1 MRDCNGFAQKA
12 ERHFIHVVG
21 FWLRPNLDQE
31 IVCPL
36 LEHSALKFSKLGRDR
51 QTQLFETILP
61 HIDMGRFLDGE
72 SQTGRTVHKNMLDPP
87 ELAGWQVR
95 KIAQIKRIARLS
107 NRVSRYR
114 TGSPVRPLISVGCKN
129 GRVVNS

>member
-31 IVCPL
+31 IVCSL

-72 SQTGRTVHKNMLDPP
+72 SQTGHTVHKTCSTRRSLR
-87 ELAGWQVR
+87 AG
-95 KIAQIKRIARLS
+95 KFEKSPKS
-107 NRVSRYR
+107 NVSSAFQ
-114 TGSPVRPLISVGCKN
+114 TGFRGTEPDHRFT
-129 GRVVNS
+129 R

>member
-1 MRDCNGFAQKA
+1 MRDCNGFARKA
-12 ERHFIHVVG
+12 ERHFIHVVR
-21 FWLRPNLDQE
+21 FWLRRNLDQE

-72 SQTGRTVHKNMLDPP
+72 SRTGRTVHGKFERSPKSKVSPAFQTGFRGTEPDH
-87 ELAGWQVR
+87 R
-95 KIAQIKRIARLS
+95 FAR
-107 NRVSRYR
+107 
-114 TGSPVRPLISVGCKN
+114 
-129 GRVVNS
+129 

>member
-31 IVCPL
+31 IVCSL
-36 LEHSALKFSKLGRDR
+36 LEHSALKFSQLRPDQ
-51 QTQLFETILP
+51 QTQLFETILT

-87 ELAGWQVR
+87 ELAAGKFEKSPKSNYRPPFKQGFEV
-95 KIAQIKRIARLS
+95 QSRI
-107 NRVSRYR
+107 
-114 TGSPVRPLISVGCKN
+114 TGSPVDQC
-129 GRVVNS
+129 RV